1 MPPKGGRELAQQAYR
16 YDGRRARQEK
26 PRLKVRQGGGR
37 APISRLETL
46 KRVSLLAVML
56 ALVCSVLYSQA
67 QLSELTMDIQEYQ
80 SKLATAQSGHN
91 YLSGQLSSK
100 TNMKNVE
107 ETATGQLGLVKLD
120 PAQVTYFTLENESK
134 VDKPES
140 GAQKI
145 AGWLEAG
152 LKSLTENLV
161 S

>member
-1 MPPKGGRELAQQAYR
+1 MAQQAYR
-16 YDGRRARQEK
+16 YDQRAQENRQ
-26 PRLKVRQGGGR
+26 PRLKVRQGGR
-37 APISRLETL
+37 AASSRLDTL
-46 KRVSLLAVML
+46 KKVSLTAVML

-67 QLSELTMDIQEYQ
+67 QLSELTMDIQTYQ
-80 SKLATAQSGHN
+80 SQLSQAKSDYN

-107 ETATGQLGLVKLD
+107 QVATDQLGLVKLD

-134 VDKPES
+134 VDKPEN

-145 AGWLEAG
+145 MGWLEAG
-152 LKSLTENLV
+152 LKSLTDNLV

>member
-16 YDGRRARQEK
+16 YDDRRARQEK

-37 APISRLETL
+37 APVTRLETL

-80 SKLATAQSGHN
+80 SKLAAAQSDYN